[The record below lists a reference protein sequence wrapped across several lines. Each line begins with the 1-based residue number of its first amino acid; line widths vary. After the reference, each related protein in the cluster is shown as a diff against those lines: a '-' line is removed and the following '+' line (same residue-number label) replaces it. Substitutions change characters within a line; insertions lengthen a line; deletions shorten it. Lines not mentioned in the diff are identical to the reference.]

1 MDGVQIF
8 SISSRRCRLFE
19 PIGQKHKNKAAREN
33 GGGGT
38 PIPGKPGDAVKKG
51 GQLCLWLF
59 FTYEGVLAV
68 GQVQP
73 AVYVDSAAQAWQS
86 NVQSAGTKQ

>member
-19 PIGQKHKNKAAREN
+19 PIGQKQKDKAEREN
-33 GGGGT
+33 SSGGT
-38 PIPGKPGDAVKKG
+38 PLPGQSGDTVKKG

-73 AVYVDSAAQAWQS
+73 AAYVDSAAQAWQS
-86 NVQSAGTKQ
+86 NEQSAGTKQ

>member
-19 PIGQKHKNKAAREN
+19 PIGQKHKNKADREYGN
-33 GGGGT
+33 EGT
-38 PIPGKPGDAVKKG
+38 PLPGKPGDAVKKG

-73 AVYVDSAAQAWQS
+73 AAYVDSAAQAWQRDE
-86 NVQSAGTKQ
+86 QIAYTKQ